1 MQGIMHERVRDVIAD
16 VFRMAPTKIT
26 DQSDLSQDLQADS
39 LDFIELSIQLEEAFG
54 IEIQAEDLQYFSTVR
69 QIVEYLEWKVKG
81 ETGSLRHLQTITWI
95 LACGIVGRRVA
106 SNAPPRPGL
115 TLTFRP
121 PNPAWTCQTR
131 CPCRQWRQGYGVKR
145 AFGQNESRWRITLL
159 ARGEAF
165 NSCHPCHER
174 PSQREHSLQLHH
186 VLHASSSEKSL
197 WHHFLCNH
205 PA

>member
-81 ETGSLRHLQTITWI
+81 ETG
-95 LACGIVGRRVA
+95 
-106 SNAPPRPGL
+106 
-115 TLTFRP
+115 
-121 PNPAWTCQTR
+121 
-131 CPCRQWRQGYGVKR
+131 
-145 AFGQNESRWRITLL
+145 
-159 ARGEAF
+159 
-165 NSCHPCHER
+165 
-174 PSQREHSLQLHH
+174 
-186 VLHASSSEKSL
+186 
-197 WHHFLCNH
+197 
-205 PA
+205 